1 MVEQQPEPEDE
12 LDPADLS
19 EVSKEDAEKLV
30 DEPVDAYS
38 QPRDESP

>member
-12 LDPADLS
+12 LDPADLP

-30 DEPVDAYS
+30 DEPVDE
-38 QPRDESP
+38 PEKP